1 MLKTWPKPKA
11 NRDSRLESPGSLL
24 FKQPLWHF
32 RVPGF
37 AYPKVVPTGFFSR
50 DFFHSWRTWDCR
62 TGLRYRVC
70 ASKGSS
76 NRWEGAPWVVT
87 IALIDGYSHI
97 YIFCPWNKSQSTC
110 QHTYLPHTY
119 IPTYLQPYIPAY
131 LHADILTY
139 LHTVRLSYMKVNQN
153 PLYSLSLAPISP
165 IPLTWQRINWGDR
178 TYSQDKVMAYR
189 MGGIFGHRIRR
200 DFSAICVGKLRD
212 GSSHEQDSR
221 PHFVSSRKLLGGLST

>member
-32 RVPGF
+32 RIPGF
-37 AYPKVVPTGFFSR
+37 AYPKVVPTGFFSW

-97 YIFCPWNKSQSTC
+97 YIFWPWNKSQSTF

-119 IPTYLQPYIPAY
+119 MPTYLQPYIPAY

-139 LHTVRLSYMKVNQN
+139 LHTCSLSYMKVNQN

-165 IPLTWQRINWGDR
+165 IPLTWQ
-178 TYSQDKVMAYR
+178 M
-189 MGGIFGHRIRR
+189 
-200 DFSAICVGKLRD
+200 KLRR
-212 GSSHEQDSR
+212 QNLFSR
-221 PHFVSSRKLLGGLST
+221 QGHGLSYGRHFRTPHSQGFFSYPCGEASWWLQSWAR